1 MTDLK
6 SRKTKELDTG
16 VGSFGPDVFLTP
28 SGFET
33 PGYSDLVVW
42 WLSGV
47 QSAIWKLTPRYLSRS
62 FAKKIRHFM

>member
-33 PGYSDLVVW
+33 PGYSDLVV
-42 WLSGV
+42 
-47 QSAIWKLTPRYLSRS
+47 
-62 FAKKIRHFM
+62 